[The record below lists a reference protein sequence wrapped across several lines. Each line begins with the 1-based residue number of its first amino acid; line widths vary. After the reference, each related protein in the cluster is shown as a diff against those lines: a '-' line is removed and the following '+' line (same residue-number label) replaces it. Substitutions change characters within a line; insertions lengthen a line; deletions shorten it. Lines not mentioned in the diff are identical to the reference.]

1 MGAEYARY
9 KHHAGKAGAVM
20 AHHIAST
27 HEARLTPSQAR
38 ELVEVSRLAARAARA
53 RPDEVDDL
61 QQIIV
66 EKLLVR
72 WNEPYLE
79 SARERG
85 AASWRG
91 YVIQVARNAL
101 TDMRRKAGRAVDR
114 ERRATAG
121 VDGEPLEQRPGV
133 LRSVPAPDS
142 NVDAYLARLAIVDSF
157 DDAGLTA
164 REQEV
169 QRLVLL
175 DGATV
180 NEIAETLCISR
191 RRVRELRQ
199 IGQQKL
205 RRLIAG
211 DTAVTEN

>member
-1 MGAEYARY
+1 
-9 KHHAGKAGAVM
+9 M
-20 AHHIAST
+20 A
-27 HEARLTPSQAR
+27 
-38 ELVEVSRLAARAARA
+38 RLAARAARA

-61 QQIIV
+61 EQVVI
-66 EKLLVR
+66 EKLLTK
-72 WNEPYLE
+72 WDLPHIEA
-79 SARERG
+79 ARERG
-85 AASWRG
+85 ADSWKG

-101 TDMRRKAGRAVDR
+101 TDMRRKAGRTVDR

-133 LRSVPAPDS
+133 LRSVAAPDS
-142 NVDAYLARLAIVDSF
+142 NVDAYLARLAIIDSL

-169 QRLVLL
+169 LTLILL

-180 NEIAETLCISR
+180 KEIAETLSISR

-199 IGQQKL
+199 TGQHKL
-205 RRLIAG
+205 RGLIAG
-211 DTAVTEN
+211 DADVAEN